1 MHISRTNPY
10 GITPAAV
17 PQRPAA
23 PAVPS
28 VPSLA
33 SPVSPGKP
41 ATAAGASLWNLLTP
55 EEQEF
60 FARQSELGALTYG
73 PSSSGKPATPASHAP
88 LGGRI
93 DVRG

>member
-10 GITPAAV
+10 GITPATST
-17 PQRPAA
+17 PRPAA
-23 PAVPS
+23 PAATGAAP
-28 VPSLA
+28 A
-33 SPVSPGKP
+33 SGKP
-41 ATAAGASLWNLLTP
+41 TTAAGASLWNLLTP
-55 EEQEF
+55 EEQDF

-73 PSSSGKPATPASHAP
+73 PSSSGQPATPAARAP

>member
-10 GITPAAV
+10 GITPAPA
-17 PQRPAA
+17 PARPAA
-23 PAVPS
+23 PAPAAVPAS
-28 VPSLA
+28 GAKPS
-33 SPVSPGKP
+33 
-41 ATAAGASLWNLLTP
+41 TAAGASLWNLLTP

-73 PSSSGKPATPASHAP
+73 PSGSGQSAKQAGRAP